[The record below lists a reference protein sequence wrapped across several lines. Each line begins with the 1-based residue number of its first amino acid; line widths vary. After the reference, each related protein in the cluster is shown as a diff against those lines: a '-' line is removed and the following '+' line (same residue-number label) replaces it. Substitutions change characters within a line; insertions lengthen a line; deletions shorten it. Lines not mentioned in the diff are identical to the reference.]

1 MTFRGL
7 CCSVFLHCDTFSF
20 CIQPFS
26 LHVSKQSCDEC
37 KCVKGSD
44 TVLTHL
50 LHLETEWLL
59 IHTYMCEKDVT
70 FSSVSVYW
78 WAVSDGCCFS
88 DLVFSSSYVCVCVLC
103 LSVTSICTLFIG
115 NQSPFLSLAF
125 STSLSWSPLS
135 TLISVNIYFFITVL
149 SNCLPKDLPH
159 LDFWC
164 CS

>member
-7 CCSVFLHCDTFSF
+7 CCSVFLQCDTFSF
-20 CIQPFS
+20 CIQPFHFMCQNNLVTSVNVWRDLTQYLLTYCTLNLNGFLSTLTCVRKMS
-26 LHVSKQSCDEC
+26 LFLQLVCIDEQW
-37 KCVKGSD
+37 VMAV
-44 TVLTHL
+44 VLVIL
-50 LHLETEWLL
+50 
-59 IHTYMCEKDVT
+59 
-70 FSSVSVYW
+70 FSLQAMY
-78 WAVSDGCCFS
+78 
-88 DLVFSSSYVCVCVLC
+88 VCVLC

-135 TLISVNIYFFITVL
+135 THISLNIYFFITVL

-159 LDFWC
+159 LDCWC